1 MDALK
6 NFASGNSSQNTQNTG
21 NAQQSGEQKD
31 YGDKIASFI
40 NKKEGGKLSDQQ
52 LETGTDKA
60 REMYEK
66 ASGNK
71 VDPKW
76 SN

>member
-6 NFASGNSSQNTQNTG
+6 KFASSNSSQGSANTG
-21 NAQQSGEQKD
+21 NTQQSAEKKD
-31 YGDKIASFI
+31 YGDKISSFI

-66 ASGNK
+66 ATGNK
-71 VDPKW
+71 VDPKF

>member
-6 NFASGNSSQNTQNTG
+6 NFASGNKSENTANT
-21 NAQQSGEQKD
+21 QQSGEKKD
-31 YGDKIASFI
+31 YGDKISSFL

-52 LETGTDKA
+52 METGTDKA

-66 ASGNK
+66 STGNK
-71 VDPKW
+71 IDPKW

>member
-6 NFASGNSSQNTQNTG
+6 KFAGKAGGSSGNANTQQTG
-21 NAQQSGEQKD
+21 QQKD
-31 YGDKIASFI
+31 YGDKVASLI

-66 ASGNK
+66 ATGNK
-71 VDPKW
+71 VDPKY

>member
-6 NFASGNSSQNTQNTG
+6 NFASKNSSQGSANTG
-21 NAQQSGEQKD
+21 NAQQSGEKKD
-31 YGDKIASFI
+31 YGDKIASLV

-52 LETGTDKA
+52 LETGTDQA
-60 REMYEK
+60 RNMYEK
-66 ASGNK
+66 ATGNK
-71 VDPKW
+71 IDPKY

>member
-6 NFASGNSSQNTQNTG
+6 NFASKNSSQGSGNTG
-21 NAQQSGEQKD
+21 NTQQSGEKKD
-31 YGDKIASFI
+31 YGDKISSFL

-66 ASGNK
+66 ATGNK
-71 VDPKW
+71 VDPKY